1 MKKWLVIFLCIIV
14 AYGFWRISTY
24 LFSIHEERQRIL
36 QRHTELHREAAA
48 RAYDASEDIWHRL
61 MTARTLEAW
70 EELLKTDISGLPEME
85 QQRVHM
91 VIKSK
96 LFEILF
102 WQAETL
108 LARARGFL
116 EQDENN
122 IMAGVY
128 IEKARIIYERVKE
141 FMPDIGEIQGDLLWN
156 MRLHYLKGVYYF
168 RISSLIFMKK
178 IQEQR
183 SKVEDVVAQSV
194 TSFDKALVYAPKD
207 HDTQVAIEVLQKKV
221 KNTFSS
227 SGTVDNKRLE
237 LQLLPG
243 KDKEV
248 GPFQVGPREEGKY

>member
-1 MKKWLVIFLCIIV
+1 M
-14 AYGFWRISTY
+14 
-24 LFSIHEERQRIL
+24 
-36 QRHTELHREAAA
+36 
-48 RAYDASEDIWHRL
+48 
-61 MTARTLEAW
+61 
-70 EELLKTDISGLPEME
+70 
-85 QQRVHM
+85 
-91 VIKSK
+91 
-96 LFEILF
+96 
-102 WQAETL
+102 
-108 LARARGFL
+108 

-168 RISSLIFMKK
+168 RSLIFMKK

-183 SKVEDVVAQSV
+183 SKVEDVMAQSV